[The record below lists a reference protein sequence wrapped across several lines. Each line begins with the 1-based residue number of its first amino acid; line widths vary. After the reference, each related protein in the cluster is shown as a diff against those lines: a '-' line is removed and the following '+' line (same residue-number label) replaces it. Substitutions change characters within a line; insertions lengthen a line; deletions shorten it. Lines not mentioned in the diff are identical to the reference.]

1 MQTLRL
7 AATAFR
13 ANLLF
18 LLLVPA
24 LNIGLET
31 FGLGGGAAGAKLVLS
46 ALILFMLHRTILLGS
61 PSGAVSPV
69 DPVLPDTDYPAQPK
83 LKFWL
88 LMAGISL
95 MGIFLILG
103 SYTVIQPLAAR
114 QNLGPDGHIGLAL
127 LAALIPYWIFLAL
140 FGTAVPAAVIDH
152 KAGLGPA
159 LKRAR
164 VSFFRLLFGLFM
176 GPGLIWVLLLVLGAL
191 LKTVGVYSY
200 DWIHLS
206 DFTAM
211 GLVIE
216 FLLFGFGQGFALAVT
231 AAVLSRAYL
240 RGLHQAENAAP

>member
-13 ANLLF
+13 ANLLI

-31 FGLGGGAAGAKLVLS
+31 IGLSGGAAGAKLVLS
-46 ALILFMLHRTILLGS
+46 GWILFMLHRTILLGS
-61 PSGAVSPV
+61 PSGTAVPV
-69 DPVLPDTDYPAQPK
+69 DPVLPETDYPAQPK

-114 QNLGPDGHIGLAL
+114 LNLGPDANIGLAF
-127 LAALIPYWIFLAL
+127 LASLVLYWIFLTL

-152 KAGLGPA
+152 QAGLGPA
-159 LKRAR
+159 LRRAR
-164 VSFFRLLFGLFM
+164 VSFFRVGSGLIF
-176 GPGLIWVLLLVLGAL
+176 GPGLIWALIISLGYLLETFG
-191 LKTVGVYSY
+191 GYSSS
-200 DWIHLS
+200 WVQLS
-206 DFTAM
+206 DFTAT

-240 RGLHQAENAAP
+240 RGLHQAANAAP